1 MFLLFVLETER
12 AVSRY
17 KHIFC
22 FRMNQIVFTMNE
34 NLSSSNRLTLVSVPA
49 EQRKPRLRDLL
60 RQLLGMVY
68 QRLKMILWSIVNA
81 FRYSGAL
88 PPTSK
93 WIGLALL
100 ALLLLNADFDYA
112 FRFEDRHGGTGLG
125 YPVAQSAGFENSE
138 FAPADPQSLREKKVL
153 EYIDRYASIAI
164 GEMQRT
170 GVPAS
175 ITLAQA
181 IIESRSGESRLA
193 AEINNHFGIKCF
205 SKTCK
210 KGHCRNF
217 SDDHHKDFFRRFAS
231 VEDSY
236 RAHSEVVL
244 NPRYTSLLRGRKD
257 HASWARALEAGGYA
271 TGSRY
276 AEKLCSVIARY
287 RLARFDR

>member
-1 MFLLFVLETER
+1 MFLFFVLETER
-12 AVSRY
+12 AETRY

-22 FRMNQIVFTMNE
+22 FRTNQIVFSMNE
-34 NLSSSNRLTLVSVPA
+34 NLSSSNRLTLISVPGK
-49 EQRKPRLRDLL
+49 QRKSRLRDLI
-60 RQLLGMVY
+60 RQLLWIVF
-68 QRLKMILWSIVNA
+68 QRLTMIFIMIVNA
-81 FRYSGAL
+81 FRTGGAM
-88 PPTSK
+88 PPAAK
-93 WIGLALL
+93 WMALVLL

-112 FRFEDRHGGTGLG
+112 LRFGDRTGGAFLG
-125 YPVAQSAGFENSE
+125 YPVAQTAGFENSE

-153 EYIDRYASIAI
+153 EYIDRYAALAI

-193 AEINNHFGIKCF
+193 TEINNHFGIKCF

-236 RAHSEVVL
+236 RAHSEIVL
-244 NPRYTSLLRGRKD
+244 NPRYTSLLRGRRD
-257 HASWARALEAGGYA
+257 HGSWARALEAGGYA